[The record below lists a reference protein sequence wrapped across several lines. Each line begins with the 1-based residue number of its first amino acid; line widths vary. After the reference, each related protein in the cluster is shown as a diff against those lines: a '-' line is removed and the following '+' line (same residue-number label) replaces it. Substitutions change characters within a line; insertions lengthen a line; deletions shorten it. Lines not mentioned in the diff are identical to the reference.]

1 MKKLTKEEKSAMV
14 TRPLRKQGVFRS
26 YLLQMQVDDIVF
38 ISAQEWP
45 SKSATPGY
53 LCRRVEKKTTF
64 KFEVEKVLNAAPGW
78 IVTRTH

>member
-78 IVTRTH
+78 IVTRTD

>member
-38 ISAQEWP
+38 ISEQEWQ

-53 LCRRVEKKTTF
+53 LCRRIEKKTTF
-64 KFEVEKVLNAAPGW
+64 KFEVEKVLNASPGW
-78 IVTRTH
+78 IVTRAD

>member
-1 MKKLTKEEKSAMV
+1 MKKLTREEKSAMV